1 MLVSPPKLAVL
12 AAEVCPNNEEPACVL
27 PNNPVPFVALDPN
40 KLEPNDKKTTTQK
53 KTNKDK
59 ENWRQNTF
67 SNVIKT
73 E

>member
-53 KTNKDK
+53 NKQGQRK
-59 ENWRQNTF
+59 LTTKY
-67 SNVIKT
+67 SHLAML
-73 E
+73 

>member
-53 KTNKDK
+53 KQIRTKKIDDK
-59 ENWRQNTF
+59 
-67 SNVIKT
+67 IHLAML
-73 E
+73 